1 MTSWKDFKSLRQMG
15 MSDEKVPEQTFL
27 FELSQARGFEWFQH
41 IILVCSP
48 QDTYSPFE
56 SSRIQVTGK
65 NSKHPQVFKKMIE
78 NLMSRIRG
86 DLRRVDVCMKFPKKS
101 IDTFLGRAAHISLIN
116 DGVLLESL
124 CYRYSEFL

>member
-1 MTSWKDFKSLRQMG
+1 
-15 MSDEKVPEQTFL
+15 MSDEKVPEQCFL
-27 FELSQARGFEWFQH
+27 FKLSLTRGFEWFEH
-41 IILVCSP
+41 VILVGSP

-56 SSRIQVTGK
+56 SSRVQITGK
-65 NSKHPQVFKKMIE
+65 NSKHPPVFKAMIE
-78 NLMSRIRG
+78 NLLGQING